1 MLHVHPF
8 LYFCRGN
15 ALRQGSAWRGSR
27 ATAALLLVTVSVFA
41 AALWLYVTSLDSDV
55 TETLVS
61 QAEFVSPQPRVY
73 NIQCSEDY
81 NNYKRYPG
89 ELCLPCK
96 ALDNQLLTSDVL
108 LWFKQEKGTFSFLL
122 RIWCPLQI
130 YMYKGGRGGGYRVYT
145 SGAKLLTI

>member
-1 MLHVHPF
+1 MIHLHPF

-27 ATAALLLVTVSVFA
+27 ATAALLSLTVSVFV

-89 ELCLPCK
+89 ELSLPCK
-96 ALDNQLLTSDVL
+96 ALDNQLLT
-108 LWFKQEKGTFSFLL
+108 
-122 RIWCPLQI
+122 
-130 YMYKGGRGGGYRVYT
+130 Y
-145 SGAKLLTI
+145 